1 MSIDHKKL
9 KTKFEAGRAKAEQ
22 DIDAGKGAQV
32 SKVGRTS
39 GNEKL
44 RATRNLYEKKHGV
57 KAIIGSWNLPA
68 KITCGIGAKDCLTYC
83 YALQGRFLFTS
94 VMGVR
99 FRNLLSIATLDD
111 KHKPT
116 CDKDK
121 AATAMRREFLAWV
134 LSEAKGADVAILRLH
149 DSGDFFSQDYVD
161 AMAEAIELVRKDLA
175 NMGVQTE
182 LIPYAY
188 TKAHVL
194 NLEPL
199 KRAGVRIVQSS
210 GGKHDAT
217 LSLGLPIA
225 RVFSK
230 REDMQAPWI
239 DGQNEAY
246 KDVLAID
253 GHMRIGLTYHGTS
266 KEPETLSRRRDLIQ
280 ITTRRAGATHM
291 FFSTV
296 GGVK

>member
-1 MSIDHKKL
+1 MIDHDKL
-9 KTKFEAGRAKAEQ
+9 KEKFALGRAKAEQ
-22 DIDAGKGAQV
+22 DIQAGKGASV
-32 SKVGRTS
+32 SKVGRNK

-44 RATRNLYEKKHGV
+44 RGTRKLYEEKHNV
-57 KAIIGSWNLPA
+57 SAIIGSWNLPA
-68 KITCGIGAKDCLTYC
+68 KITCGIGAQACLAYC
-83 YALQGRFLFTS
+83 YALQGRFLFKS
-94 VMGVR
+94 VMALR

-111 KHKPT
+111 KHRPT

-161 AMAEAIELVRKDLA
+161 AMAQAVELVRKDLS
-175 NMGVQTE
+175 NMGVETE

-194 NLEPL
+194 NLTPL

-217 LSLGLPIA
+217 LNLGLPIA

-230 REDMQAPWI
+230 GEEMQAPWI

-253 GHMRIGLTYHGTS
+253 GHTRIGLTYHGGS
-266 KEPETLSRRRDLIQ
+266 KEPESLSRRTDLIQ
-280 ITTRRAGATHM
+280 ISTRKAA
-291 FFSTV
+291 
-296 GGVK
+296 